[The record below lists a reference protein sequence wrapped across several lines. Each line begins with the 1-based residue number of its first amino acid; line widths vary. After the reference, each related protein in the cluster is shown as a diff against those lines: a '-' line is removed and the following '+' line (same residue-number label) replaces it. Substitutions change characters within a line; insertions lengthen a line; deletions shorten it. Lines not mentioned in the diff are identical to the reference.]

1 MSGLL
6 VTTRETFSF
15 SNLSEQI
22 NTRDYANFDTLHVL
36 GLDGTDTFN
45 VTAAGN
51 GQGRDLFVDA
61 DLSSGKKKST
71 DNLNIFY
78 TPPRLKIVHDAAT
91 HDPVPV

>member
-36 GLDGTDTFN
+36 GLTAPIRSMSPPRATISTSSTHA
-45 VTAAGN
+45 TAA
-51 GQGRDLFVDA
+51 A
-61 DLSSGKKKST
+61 DHSQRGEK
-71 DNLNIFY
+71 
-78 TPPRLKIVHDAAT
+78 
-91 HDPVPV
+91 